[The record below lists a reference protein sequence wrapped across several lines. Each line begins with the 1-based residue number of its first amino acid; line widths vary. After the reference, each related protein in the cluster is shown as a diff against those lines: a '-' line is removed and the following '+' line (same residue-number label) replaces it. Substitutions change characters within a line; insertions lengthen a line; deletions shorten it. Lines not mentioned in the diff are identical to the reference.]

1 MKDSK
6 GKFILPV
13 VLGLVVVSALAA
25 FFVPITIG
33 QPGGAAKPGSPAYV
47 EPMQS
52 KVLPPQ
58 PPAFGGEI
66 KQTAGESK
74 PWWPPRFAPP
84 KGAPNVLLIMLDDA
98 GYGSESTFGGT
109 IPTPA
114 LDRIAK
120 AGLRYTRFHSAAL
133 CSPTRAALITGRN
146 HHSAH
151 FGMVADAATGYPG
164 YDSIIGRDTA
174 TVAEILRQNG
184 YATSWF
190 GKNHNVAGWMSTQAG
205 PFDQWPIGLGF
216 EYFYGF
222 VGGDSSQ
229 WTPNLFRNTT
239 VIEPYVGNP
248 SWNLIT
254 AMADEAIA
262 YINQLNALAPDKPF
276 FVYYVPGATHAPH
289 HPTKEWIEKFK
300 GKFDH
305 GWNEERERIFANQ
318 KKLGVIPANAELTPW
333 PDSVPKWDTFSA
345 DEKKMLARQ
354 AEVYAAYM
362 AYTDHEIGRVIQA
375 VEDMGKFDDTLIMY
389 IGGDNGA
396 SSEGS
401 TVGTPNEFATFNSV
415 VIPLKEQLK
424 YYDTWGSD
432 ETFPHYAVGWAWAF
446 GTPFKWVKQ
455 VASHFG
461 GTRQGMAI
469 SWPRRITDAGGIRHQ
484 FHHVIDIMPTILEA
498 AGLRM
503 PDIVNGIPQKPVDGI
518 SMMYTFDK
526 ANASAPSVRKTQYFE
541 MLGMRGLYHEE
552 WMASTTPPFVPWAA
566 FEGLPQKA
574 PKDILNG
581 YTWELYKLD
590 DDPTQADDVAAKY
603 PEKLAEMR
611 KIFMDEAAKYNV
623 LPLDN
628 RTLPRFLEARPSATH
643 GRTLFTY
650 SHELAN
656 VPKGGAPSIID
667 RSYTITAEVE
677 IPQSGAEGM
686 LVTDGGRFGGYGFYI
701 LKGRPVFV
709 YNFVNLE
716 RFRWEAKDALSPG
729 KHAIVFDFKYDGI
742 GFGHG
747 GSGTLKVDGKVV
759 DAKKI
764 PKTLPFL
771 FPVDETFDVG
781 VDTRSPIDDHDYQV
795 PFRFT
800 GKLVKLTVELHP
812 MKGTVAQIV
821 ELKMKTRD

>member
-1 MKDSK
+1 
-6 GKFILPV
+6 
-13 VLGLVVVSALAA
+13 
-25 FFVPITIG
+25 
-33 QPGGAAKPGSPAYV
+33 
-47 EPMQS
+47 
-52 KVLPPQ
+52 
-58 PPAFGGEI
+58 
-66 KQTAGESK
+66 
-74 PWWPPRFAPP
+74 
-84 KGAPNVLLIMLDDA
+84 
-98 GYGSESTFGGT
+98 
-109 IPTPA
+109 
-114 LDRIAK
+114 
-120 AGLRYTRFHSAAL
+120 
-133 CSPTRAALITGRN
+133 
-146 HHSAH
+146 
-151 FGMVADAATGYPG
+151 
-164 YDSIIGRDTA
+164 
-174 TVAEILRQNG
+174 
-184 YATSWF
+184 
-190 GKNHNVAGWMSTQAG
+190 
-205 PFDQWPIGLGF
+205 
-216 EYFYGF
+216 
-222 VGGDSSQ
+222 VGGDTSQ

-239 VIEPYVGNP
+239 VIEPYLGNP
-248 SWNLIT
+248 GWNLIT
-254 AMADEAIA
+254 AMADDAIG
-262 YINQLNALAPDKPF
+262 YINQLNAIAPDKPF

-289 HPTKEWIEKFK
+289 HPTKKWIEKFK

-318 KKLGVIPANAELTPW
+318 KQLGVIPANAKLTPW

-469 SWPRRITDAGGIRHQ
+469 SWPRRITDAGGVRHQ
-484 FHHVIDIMPTILEA
+484 FHHVIDIMPTILES
-498 AGLRM
+498 AGLQV
-503 PDIVNGIPQKPVDGI
+503 PDTVNGIPQKPVDGI

-526 ANASAPSVRKTQYFE
+526 ANANAPSVRKTQYFE
-541 MLGMRGLYHEE
+541 MLGMRGLYHEG

-581 YTWELYKLD
+581 YTWELYNLA
-590 DDPTQADDVAAKY
+590 DDPTQTDDIAAKH
-603 PEKLAEMR
+603 PEKLAEMQ
-611 KIFMDEAAKYNV
+611 KIFMTEAAKYNV

-628 RTLPRFLEARPSATH
+628 RTLPRFLEPRPSATH

-667 RSYTITAEVE
+667 RSYTITADVE
-677 IPQSGAEGM
+677 IPQGGAEGM

-701 LKGRPVFV
+701 LKGKPVFV

-716 RFRWEAKDALSPG
+716 RFRWEAKDTLVPG
-729 KHAIVFDFKYDGI
+729 RHRLVFDFKYDGI

-747 GSGTLKVDGKVV
+747 GSGMLTVDGKIV
-759 DAKKI
+759 DEKKI

-771 FPVDETFDVG
+771 FPVDETFDIG

-800 GKLVKLTVELHP
+800 GKLVRLTVELHP

-821 ELKMKTRD
+821 EFKMKTRD

>member
-1 MKDSK
+1 MKTK
-6 GKFILPV
+6 IILPEILIALVAV
-13 VLGLVVVSALAA
+13 VLAGC
-25 FFVPITIG
+25 FVPITVG
-33 QPGGAAKPGSPAYV
+33 QSGGPAKPGSPAYG
-47 EPMQS
+47 EPVIS
-52 KVLPPQ
+52 KALPPPVPQ
-58 PPAFGGEI
+58 FGGEI
-66 KQTAGESK
+66 KQTAADSK
-74 PWWPPRFAPP
+74 PWWAPRIVPP

-120 AGLRYTRFHSAAL
+120 AGLRYTHFHSSAL

-151 FGMVADAATGYPG
+151 FGMVAEAATGYPG
-164 YDSIIGRDTA
+164 YDSIIGKDTA
-174 TVAEILRQNG
+174 TIAEIMRQNG

-190 GKNHNVAGWMSTQAG
+190 GKNHNVPGWMATQVG
-205 PFDQWPIGLGF
+205 PFDQWPSGLGF

-239 VIEPYVGNP
+239 PIEPYLGNP
-248 SWNLIT
+248 GWNLIT
-254 AMADEAIA
+254 AMADDAIG
-262 YINQLNALAPDKPF
+262 YINQLNAIAPDKPF

-289 HPTKEWIEKFK
+289 HPTKEWIKKFK

-305 GWNEERERIFANQ
+305 GYNEERERIFENQ
-318 KKLGVIPANAELTPW
+318 KRLGVIPANAKLTAW
-333 PDSVPKWDTFSA
+333 PDSVPKWDTLSA
-345 DEKKMLARQ
+345 DEKKLFARQ

-375 VEDMGKFDDTLIMY
+375 VEDMGKFDNTLIIY

-396 SSEGS
+396 SPEG
-401 TVGTPNEFATFNSV
+401 TTLGTPNEFASFNSV
-415 VIPLKEQLK
+415 VIPVAEQLK
-424 YYDTWGSD
+424 YYDSWGSD

-446 GTPFKWVKQ
+446 GTPFQWVKQ

-469 SWPRRITDAGGIRHQ
+469 SWPKRITDGGGIRHQ

-498 AGLRM
+498 TGLQM
-503 PDIVNGIPQKPVDGI
+503 PDTVNGIPQKPVDGI
-518 SMMYTFDK
+518 SMLYTFDK
-526 ANASAPSVRKTQYFE
+526 ANANAPSVRKTQYFE
-541 MLGMRGLYHEE
+541 MLGMRGLYHEG
-552 WMASTTPPFVPWAA
+552 WMASTTPPYVPWAA

-581 YTWELYKLD
+581 YTWELYNLA
-590 DDPTQADDVAAKY
+590 DDPTQADDIAAKY
-603 PEKLAEMR
+603 PEKLTELQR
-611 KIFMDEAAKYNV
+611 IFMAEAAKYNV

-628 RTLPRFLEARPSATH
+628 RTLPRFLEARPSATA
-643 GRTLFTY
+643 GRSLFTY

-677 IPQSGAEGM
+677 IPQGGAEGM
-686 LVTDGGRFGGYGFYI
+686 LVTDGGRFGGYGLYI
-701 LKGRPVFV
+701 LKGKPVFV

-729 KHAIVFDFKYDGI
+729 KHAIVFDFKYDGL

-747 GSGTLKVDGKVV
+747 GSGTLTVDGKVV
-759 DAKKI
+759 DTKKI
-764 PKTLPFL
+764 PKTLPFV

-781 VDTRSPIDDHDYQV
+781 VDTRTPIDDRDYQV
-795 PFRFT
+795 PFRFQ

-812 MKGTVAQIV
+812 MKGTLAEII
-821 ELKMKTRD
+821 EFKLNTRD

>member
-1 MKDSK
+1 M
-6 GKFILPV
+6 
-13 VLGLVVVSALAA
+13 
-25 FFVPITIG
+25 
-33 QPGGAAKPGSPAYV
+33 
-47 EPMQS
+47 
-52 KVLPPQ
+52 
-58 PPAFGGEI
+58 
-66 KQTAGESK
+66 
-74 PWWPPRFAPP
+74 PP

-120 AGLRYTRFHSAAL
+120 AGLRYTQFHSTAL
-133 CSPTRAALITGRN
+133 CSPTRAAMITGRN

-151 FGMVADAATGYPG
+151 FGMVAEAATGYPG
-164 YDSIIGRDTA
+164 YDTIIGKDTA

-190 GKNHNVAGWMSTQAG
+190 GKNHNVPGWMATQAG

-222 VGGDSSQ
+222 IGGDSSQ

-239 VIEPYVGNP
+239 VIEPYLGNP
-248 SWNLIT
+248 GWSLIT
-254 AMADEAIA
+254 AMADDAIGH
-262 YINQLNALAPDKPF
+262 INQLNAIAPDKPF

-318 KKLGVIPANAELTPW
+318 KQLGVIPANAKLTPW

-354 AEVYAAYM
+354 AEVYAAYL

-375 VEDMGKFDDTLIMY
+375 IEDMGKFDDTLIMY

-415 VIPLKEQLK
+415 VVPLKEQFK
-424 YYDTWGSD
+424 YYDSWGSD

-446 GTPFKWVKQ
+446 GTPFQWVKQ

-469 SWPRRITDAGGIRHQ
+469 SWPKRITDAGGIRHQ

-498 AGLRM
+498 TGLQM
-503 PDIVNGIPQKPVDGI
+503 PDTVNGIPQKPVDGI
-518 SMMYTFDK
+518 SMLYTFDK
-526 ANASAPSVRKTQYFE
+526 VNANAPSVRKTQYFE
-541 MLGMRGLYHEE
+541 MLGMRGLYHEG
-552 WMASTTPPFVPWAA
+552 WMASTTPPYVPWAA

-581 YTWELYKLD
+581 YTWELYNLA
-590 DDPTQADDVAAKY
+590 DDPTQADDIAAKY
-603 PEKLAEMR
+603 PEKLMELQR
-611 KIFMDEAAKYNV
+611 IFMAEAAKYNV

-628 RTLPRFLEARPSATH
+628 RTLPRFLEARPSATA
-643 GRTLFTY
+643 GRSLFTY

-677 IPQSGAEGM
+677 MPQGGAEGM
-686 LVTDGGRFGGYGFYI
+686 LVTDGGRFGGYGLYI
-701 LKGRPVFV
+701 LKGKPVFV

-747 GSGTLKVDGKVV
+747 GSGTLTVDGKVV
-759 DAKKI
+759 DTKKI
-764 PKTLPFL
+764 PKTLPFV

-781 VDTRSPIDDHDYQV
+781 VDTRTPIDDRDYQV
-795 PFRFT
+795 PFRFQ

-812 MKGTVAQIV
+812 MKGTLAEII
-821 ELKMKTRD
+821 EFKLKTRD